1 METVNHPTNA
11 ELDTAAL
18 LESLLFVAS
27 GPVSAD
33 RLAKSLELPASY
45 VLNVLRSMDEEYQ
58 KRGLRMQWSGSL
70 VQLTTAPESSAAVE
84 RFLGLEVTTRLSQ
97 AAVEV
102 LAITAFLQPTTRPQI
117 DQIRGVN
124 SDTALKTLLSFAL
137 VEEIGRKDTPG
148 RPILYGTTP
157 DFLQYFGLQSLSE
170 LHPLSE
176 EEE

>member
-1 METVNHPTNA
+1 METLKEPTNA

-33 RLAKSLELPASY
+33 RLAKSLELSSSY
-45 VLNVLRSMDEEYQ
+45 VLNVLRSMDEDYQ
-58 KRGLRMQWSGSL
+58 NRGLRMQWSGSL

-124 SDTALKTLLSFAL
+124 SDTSLKTLLSFGL

-170 LHPLSE
+170 LHALSE